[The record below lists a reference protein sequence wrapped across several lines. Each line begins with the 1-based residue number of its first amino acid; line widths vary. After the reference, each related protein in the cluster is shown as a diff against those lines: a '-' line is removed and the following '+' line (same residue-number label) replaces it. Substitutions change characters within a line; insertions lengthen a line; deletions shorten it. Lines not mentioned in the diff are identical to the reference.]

1 MTFET
6 IEAIPV
12 AGALGA
18 GMYAAYDALSDGI
31 KATLDGLTAV
41 HKGARRLRHR
51 VTVAGERP
59 AGTA

>member
-1 MTFET
+1 MTYGT
-6 IEAIPV
+6 IEAIPS
-12 AGALGA
+12 APGTS
-18 GMYAAYDALSDGI
+18 MYAAYDALSDGI

-41 HKGARRLRHR
+41 HTGARSLLHR